1 MARGPHFAPKAKRV
15 IHLFMNGG
23 PAHMDTF
30 DPKPELSRWSGK
42 ALPEGRRLGTERKTG
57 AAFGSPF
64 SFRRHGQSG
73 LPVSEIFPHVARH
86 VDDLAARP
94 LDVLAAQLVDEIS
107 AYARQRVRRYAVTA
121 VSAW

>member
-1 MARGPHFAPKAKRV
+1 MGFALPALGALCSEDAIALPATNPMIARGSHFAPKAKRV

-42 ALPEGRRLGTERKTG
+42 PLPEGRRLGTERKTG

-64 SFRRHGQSG
+64 SFRRYGQSG
-73 LPVSEIFPHVARH
+73 LPVSEIFPHVAKH
-86 VDDLAARP
+86 V
-94 LDVLAAQLVDEIS
+94 
-107 AYARQRVRRYAVTA
+107 
-121 VSAW
+121 